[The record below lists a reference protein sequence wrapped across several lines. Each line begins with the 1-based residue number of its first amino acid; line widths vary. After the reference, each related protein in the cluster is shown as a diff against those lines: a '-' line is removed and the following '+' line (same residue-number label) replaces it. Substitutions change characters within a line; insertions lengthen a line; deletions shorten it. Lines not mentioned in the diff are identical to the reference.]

1 MLPADLGGSL
11 QPPEV
16 FLFRVQVGIVK
27 EPDGM
32 VSIFEE
38 VDHVGGTGSATDVK
52 QEEGL
57 PLRGKKGRA

>member
-1 MLPADLGGSL
+1 MLPADLGGSF

-16 FLFRVQVGIVK
+16 LLFRVQVGIVK

-32 VSIFEE
+32 VFIFEK

-52 QEEGL
+52 QEEGFAS
-57 PLRGKKGRA
+57 R

>member
-16 FLFRVQVGIVK
+16 LHPWVQVGIVK

-32 VSIFEE
+32 VFIFEK
-38 VDHVGGTGSATDVK
+38 VDYVGGTGSATDVK
-52 QEEGL
+52 QEERL
-57 PLRGKKGRA
+57 LL